1 MCIAPAADLFHATE
15 PNMKIIAGGLALL
28 LVCVA
33 AGPAHAQQL
42 PDARPEGVERQIEDI
57 VQRSG
62 ILAALETLVTA
73 SSPELERTMEQVA
86 GTLEL
91 LASRIAGDPEL
102 RASAARAS
110 RGLADVAEDV
120 VVEQA
125 VVLREALRTAA
136 DRIEDLSVPHST
148 HDPRR

>member
-1 MCIAPAADLFHATE
+1 
-15 PNMKIIAGGLALL
+15 MKVITGGLALL

-33 AGPAHAQQL
+33 AAPALGQQT
-42 PDARPEGVERQIEDI
+42 PDPRPDGVERQIEDI

-62 ILAALETLVTA
+62 LLAALESLVTA

-91 LASRIAGDPEL
+91 LASRIAGDAEL

-110 RGLADVAEDV
+110 RSLADVAEEV
-120 VVEQA
+120 VVEQS

-136 DRIEDLSVPHST
+136 DRIEDLSVPQT
-148 HDPRR
+148 TRDPRR